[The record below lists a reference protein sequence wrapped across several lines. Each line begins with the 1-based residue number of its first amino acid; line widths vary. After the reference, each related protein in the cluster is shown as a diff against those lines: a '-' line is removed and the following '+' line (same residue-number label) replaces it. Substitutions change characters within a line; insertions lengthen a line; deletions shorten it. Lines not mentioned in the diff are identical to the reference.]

1 MKKQLLK
8 TMLLFFA
15 LIAGS
20 SSVWAA
26 DITSPWSHT
35 FSTTDKTFTED
46 GTVTLSGV
54 DWTLAVT
61 WAGSSKDYNKD
72 ATNGMKI
79 GSNSKVPTSMTL
91 STDGIPGTITKVSV
105 TTGGRS
111 GGTCDVAVKVGTTDF
126 TTTDEWGAA
135 TMTNMEFTGESSG
148 AIEISWDQSASSK
161 KGAFYVQK
169 ITVVFEEAGSG
180 NKETA
185 TWTVTPASA
194 TVVAGESTVLDL
206 TTNYDG
212 TLNFVSENEEVATVS
227 YNASTKKITI
237 SGVAKGATTINVTGA
252 ATETYK
258 AISKTIDVTVTR
270 AIPAGTLFW
279 ESVSGYTGSSDVSTE
294 LATTYANLDSEDW
307 ASFSKVYAGKVLSG
321 DSDGHLKFGS
331 KNDAG
336 TAVTKSIALTGIGK
350 LTYKV
355 QRYDSSNDGNLKITV
370 TGATATGDVDVTGTA
385 AWVEKT
391 VYLTEAKG
399 DVVITFATTNADTRI
414 RVDDILL
421 VEGADVTAEIGAAG
435 YATFSSP
442 YAVDFSETSIE
453 VYTAAVSGDKVILT
467 EVASKKV
474 PANTGVILKG
484 ATANANV
491 IEKADALAGNELE
504 ISAGTKTS
512 TDAKTVYALAEKGG
526 VVGFYKVKAGVYVPA
541 GKCYIQIAVAGAPD
555 FLGFDDNATG
565 IDEVRGKM
573 EDVRGEFYN
582 LAGQRVAQPTKGLYI
597 VNGKKVIIK

>member
-8 TMLLFFA
+8 TMLLLFA

-20 SSVWAA
+20 SSAWA
-26 DITSPWSHT
+26 DEITSPWSHT
-35 FSTTDKTFTED
+35 FSTTDKTFTAD
-46 GTVTLSGV
+46 GTETLSGV

-61 WAGSSKDYNKD
+61 WSGSESDYNKD
-72 ATNGMKI
+72 SSKGMKI
-79 GSNSKVPTSMTL
+79 GTNSKVPTSMTL

-105 TTGGRS
+105 STCGRS
-111 GGTCDVAVKVGTTDF
+111 KSTCVVGVKVGTTDF
-126 TTTDEWGAA
+126 STEDSWGAGN
-135 TMTNMEFTGESSG
+135 MTKMEFTGEASG
-148 AIEISWDQSASSK
+148 TIVISWDQSASSS
-161 KGAFYVQK
+161 KGAFYVK
-169 ITVVFEEAGSG
+169 DITVEFEEAGSG
-180 NKETA
+180 DKETA

-212 TLNFVSENEEVATVS
+212 TLNFVSENEEIATVS

-237 SGVAKGATTINVTGA
+237 EGVAKGATTINVTGA

-258 AISKTIDVTVTR
+258 SISKTIDVTVTR
-270 AIPAGTLFW
+270 AIPAGQLFY
-279 ESVSGYTGSSDVSTE
+279 ESMSGYTGTGDGSEISTSYE
-294 LATTYANLDSEDW
+294 NLDSEDW
-307 ASFSKVYAGKVLSG
+307 ETLTKIFPGKVLSG

-331 KNDAG
+331 SSTAG

-355 QRYDSSNDGNLKITV
+355 QQYDSKNAGNLKITV
-370 TGATATGDVDVTGTA
+370 TGATASGDVDVTGTA
-385 AWVEKT
+385 TWVEKT
-391 VYLTEAKG
+391 VYLTEATG
-399 DVVITFATTNADTRI
+399 NVVITFETTDADKRI
-414 RVDDILL
+414 RVDDITL
-421 VEGADVTAEIGAAG
+421 VEGADVTATIGTAG
-435 YATFSSP
+435 YATFSAP
-442 YAVDFSETSIE
+442 VAVDFSATSIE

-526 VVGFYKVKAGVYVPA
+526 VVGFYKVKEGVYVPA

-565 IDEVRGKM
+565 IDNVQSSK
-573 EDVRGEFYN
+573 VNVQSYYN

-597 VNGKKVIIK
+597 INGRKVVIK